1 MKEKGYQKRC
11 NTMKKGGGAIKENHC
26 RIYEQFF

>member
-1 MKEKGYQKRC
+1 MKEKGYQKKR
-11 NTMKKGGGAIKENHC
+11 NTMKKGGGATKENHC